1 MADTVVTVILRARDE
16 ASSALKKV
24 DGEMQAVALS
34 AGAIT
39 AVAGAAAAALTG
51 IATTAGQ
58 EADDLRVLGVQSG
71 QSTEDISRLKF
82 AADQL
87 DTSLPA
93 VATSI
98 RFMNRSLLEAR
109 QPGSEAQKTL
119 KEIGISGEQLARG
132 LGPPSQAFL
141 TIIDH
146 LNSIEDPGVKA
157 ALAMKI
163 FGRGAS
169 EIIPLINAGSGA
181 IAEMEARSDELG
193 ATISNTAG
201 VLGDEYGDAVKE
213 ATAATAGL
221 KSQIAVALL
230 PELTKVVQSYTN
242 AAAAANRWA
251 AQNPAVAR
259 ATFDTATQLTGLGLA
274 ITSFLAV
281 VPLLRAGLAAI
292 GIEMTALAAAGG
304 PITIAITAF
313 TALLFIV
320 NKVRAEAE
328 KPFQVKVATDAK
340 GAQAEL
346 ERLIALRGEA
356 LRKQREAE
364 ARIEAAP
371 KPRDNSVE
379 VEGLPKGARIGT
391 DAGGIVPPASKAL
404 VEAEHDAQA
413 AAAQVAEFDKSIAK
427 AGEQLRQFDKGSV
440 GVFDNTVAGAKAGKS
455 ALDDFLEALE
465 KAKHPDID
473 LNAALK
479 PEKTELRRT
488 VDLHTTTP
496 AIDTTALEEVPK
508 QLFLSSQVAQD
519 LLGTLSAMGIPTKEL
534 ANDLEAIGSGLT
546 ETQALGIGLVAT
558 LQAAGAEAFNPLLV
572 GAQGMQ
578 EAIGNLRQGFDSAF
592 NSLGKHI
599 LDGTLG
605 MLKFANVLRDAFKA
619 AAQFAV
625 ELGIAIVKALILK
638 AIGFGI
644 GLAGGG
650 PVQGP
655 VIPGKARGG
664 PVELMETS
672 PLHFER
678 GGPVGSAAPPRLFR
692 LPGYA
697 AGGPVKALAAGL
709 AAGGLFTAPIHAAYG
724 YSIPGGPSFADT
736 VPAMLARGEFVVA
749 NDGARTGTSM
759 MTGLIS
765 GLAALKDVL
774 GSGGQPAPPP
784 FRAGPVVGE
793 LHLHATDADSVRN
806 MVRPGGSFGRQLER
820 AAELR
825 R

>member
-16 ASSALKKV
+16 ASTALKAV
-24 DGEMQAVALS
+24 NGEMQAVALS

-119 KEIGISGEQLARG
+119 KDIGISGEQLARG

-169 EIIPLINAGSGA
+169 EIIPLVNAGSGA

-201 VLGDEYGDAVKE
+201 VIGDEYGDAVKE

-259 ATFDTATQLTGLGLA
+259 ATFDTATQITGLGLA
-274 ITSFLAV
+274 ITGFLAV

-292 GIEMTALAAAGG
+292 GIELTALAAAGG
-304 PITIAITAF
+304 PITLAIVAF

-320 NKVRAEAE
+320 NKTRAEAE
-328 KPFQVKVATDAK
+328 KPFQVNVQTNAK
-340 GAQAEL
+340 DAQAEL

-356 LRKQREAE
+356 LRRQKDAE
-364 ARIEAAP
+364 GRIEANAGAGEAP
-371 KPRDNSVE
+371 S
-379 VEGLPKGARIGT
+379 GAPLSEKQQG
-391 DAGGIVPPASKAL
+391 L
-404 VEAEHDAQA
+404 VEAERDARA
-413 AAAQVAEFDKSIAK
+413 AAEEVAKFDKAIGK
-427 AGEQLRQFDKGSV
+427 AGEQLRQFDKGSE
-440 GVFDNTVAGAKAGKS
+440 GAFDNTVAGTKAAKS

-479 PEKTELRRT
+479 TEKTELRRT
-488 VDLHTTTP
+488 VDIHTTTP

-508 QLFLSSQVAQD
+508 QLFLSSKVAQD
-519 LLGTLSAMGIPTKEL
+519 LLATLTAMGVPTQEL
-534 ANDLEAIGSGLT
+534 AGNLEVVGSELS
-546 ETQALGIGLVAT
+546 ETQAIGIGLFEV
-558 LQAAGAEAFNPLLV
+558 LKSAGAEAFNPLLV
-572 GAQGMQ
+572 GAQGIG
-578 EAIGNLRQGFDSAF
+578 EAIGNLRQTFDSVF

-605 MLKFANVLRDAFKA
+605 MLKFANVIHDAMLA
-619 AAQFAV
+619 AAQFAIQ
-625 ELGIAIVKALILK
+625 LGLAIVKALILK

-644 GLAGGG
+644 GIPLSGGG

-655 VIPGKARGG
+655 VAPPGFRSGG
-664 PVELMETS
+664 PVELHEVS

-678 GGPVGSAAPPRLFR
+678 GGPVSSGPAPRLFK

-697 AGGPVKALAAGL
+697 AGGPVKAMASGIAA
-709 AAGGLFTAPIHAAYG
+709 AALFTAPIHAAYG
-724 YSIPGGPSFADT
+724 YSIPGGPSFTDT

-774 GSGGQPAPPP
+774 GSGGQPTPPP
-784 FRAGPVVGE
+784 FRAGPAIGQ
-793 LHLHATDADSVRN
+793 LHIHATDADSVRN